1 MKLLILCNDRLALP
15 ALSQLLQQGKVAGVG
30 MPARE
35 SEVQQ
40 VVKMMCLQHHTP
52 LRLFTKA
59 SFKEELD
66 SWLSA
71 EEPDAV
77 LVKTFPWK
85 ITAAALNRP
94 RFGFINFHYA
104 PLPAYRGANPLF
116 WMIRDGAAATGVTVH
131 RMTDEYD
138 EGPVLLQSSLPIAPD
153 ATFGMIVAGLG
164 FHGAQLADTLVRALP
179 AGNIKESAQDSSLA
193 KWYRRPGPQELWI
206 DWKHMDAPAVKRL
219 INACNPWNKGAPA
232 RLNGWTLGLSY
243 ATVLPSG
250 NGQAAVPGTI
260 ICIEEEK
267 GLQIACK
274 DNTILRADV
283 IYTEEGFLPGFVLAG
298 WGIRP
303 GMQFS

>member
-15 ALSQLLQQGKVAGVG
+15 ALNQLMQQGRVAGVG

-40 VVKMMCLQHHTP
+40 VVKMMCLQHQVP

-59 SFKEELD
+59 DFREGLD
-66 SWLSA
+66 QWITA
-71 EEPDAV
+71 EQPDAV

-85 ITAAALNRP
+85 IAADTLSRP
-94 RFGFINFHYA
+94 RHGFINFHYA

-116 WMIRDGAAATGVTVH
+116 WMIRDGIKATGVTVH
-131 RMTDEYD
+131 RMTAEFD
-138 EGPVLLQSSLPIAPD
+138 EGPVLLQSSLPIEPD
-153 ATFGMIVAGLG
+153 ATFGMLVAGLG
-164 FHGAQLADTLVRALP
+164 FHGAQLADALVQALP
-179 AGNIKESAQDSSLA
+179 KGGIKETAQDSSLA

-206 DWKHMDAPAVKRL
+206 DWKHMDAAAVKRL
-219 INACNPWNKGAPA
+219 IHACNPWNKGAPA

-243 ATVLPSG
+243 ATVLPSQSG
-250 NGQAAVPGTI
+250 PAAVPGTI
-260 ICIEEEK
+260 VSIGEEK

-298 WGIRP
+298 WGIQP